1 MNTYKLHLIRHGQ
14 TEGNQKGLFV
24 GRTDMP
30 VSEEGFDELSRLR
43 DTYEYPR
50 VGAVYTSPLRRC
62 IQTAEFLY
70 PNNMLTVVD
79 DLQEMDFGEF
89 EGKSVAEL
97 EDNEDF
103 GRWLAD
109 SAHNAPPGGETGLQ
123 MAERLMKALSEIF
136 AHMMQ
141 NRITSAAVVTHGG
154 VIMTLLTAFGYPKRE
169 LGSWSVENG
178 KGYTILM
185 SPQMW
190 MRDNSFEI
198 YDTVPSML
206 EEGDN
211 RWDTRSWA
219 MDLEDL
225 EDLEDEE

>member
-1 MNTYKLHLIRHGQ
+1 
-14 TEGNQKGLFV
+14 
-24 GRTDMP
+24 
-30 VSEEGFDELSRLR
+30 
-43 DTYEYPR
+43 
-50 VGAVYTSPLRRC
+50 
-62 IQTAEFLY
+62 
-70 PNNMLTVVD
+70 MLTVVD

-169 LGSWSVENG
+169 LGSWKCGKRQGLYHSDVAADVDAGTTASRSMILCRPCWKKGTTVGIPAAGPWIWRIWKTWRTRNKIPPPQGKRRINCGFCCPYFPEKHKRGSSMTG
-178 KGYTILM
+178 KG
-185 SPQMW
+185 
-190 MRDNSFEI
+190 DFC
-198 YDTVPSML
+198 V
-206 EEGDN
+206 
-211 RWDTRSWA
+211 
-219 MDLEDL
+219 
-225 EDLEDEE
+225 

>member
-1 MNTYKLHLIRHGQ
+1 
-14 TEGNQKGLFV
+14 
-24 GRTDMP
+24 
-30 VSEEGFDELSRLR
+30 
-43 DTYEYPR
+43 
-50 VGAVYTSPLRRC
+50 
-62 IQTAEFLY
+62 
-70 PNNMLTVVD
+70 
-79 DLQEMDFGEF
+79 
-89 EGKSVAEL
+89 
-97 EDNEDF
+97 
-103 GRWLAD
+103 
-109 SAHNAPPGGETGLQ
+109 
-123 MAERLMKALSEIF
+123 
-136 AHMMQ
+136 MMQ

-169 LGSWSVENG
+169 LGIWSVENG

-225 EDLEDEE
+225 EDEE

>member
-1 MNTYKLHLIRHGQ
+1 MITYKLHLIRHGQ

-141 NRITSAAVVTHGG
+141 NRITSAAVVPWRCDHDPAHRLRLSQAGAG
-154 VIMTLLTAFGYPKRE
+154 QLECGKRQG
-169 LGSWSVENG
+169 LYHSDVAADVDAGQQ
-178 KGYTILM
+178 L
-185 SPQMW
+185 
-190 MRDNSFEI
+190 RD
-198 YDTVPSML
+198 L
-206 EEGDN
+206 
-211 RWDTRSWA
+211 
-219 MDLEDL
+219 
-225 EDLEDEE
+225 

>member
-1 MNTYKLHLIRHGQ
+1 MITYKLHLIRHGQ

-89 EGKSVAEL
+89 EGKSVA
-97 EDNEDF
+97 D
-103 GRWLAD
+103 
-109 SAHNAPPGGETGLQ
+109 GGQ
-123 MAERLMKALSEIF
+123 
-136 AHMMQ
+136 
-141 NRITSAAVVTHGG
+141 
-154 VIMTLLTAFGYPKRE
+154 
-169 LGSWSVENG
+169 
-178 KGYTILM
+178 
-185 SPQMW
+185 
-190 MRDNSFEI
+190 
-198 YDTVPSML
+198 
-206 EEGDN
+206 
-211 RWDTRSWA
+211 
-219 MDLEDL
+219 
-225 EDLEDEE
+225 

>member
-1 MNTYKLHLIRHGQ
+1 MITYKLHLIRHGQ

-169 LGSWSVENG
+169 LGS
-178 KGYTILM
+178 
-185 SPQMW
+185 
-190 MRDNSFEI
+190 
-198 YDTVPSML
+198 
-206 EEGDN
+206 
-211 RWDTRSWA
+211 
-219 MDLEDL
+219 
-225 EDLEDEE
+225 